1 MSAGPASGG
10 GTVRIRLLIAYDG
23 RPFQGWQSQSKGQ
36 AVQDHLER
44 ALVELC
50 GSRIVVHGSGR
61 TDAGVHALGQ
71 VAHMDVPV
79 APIPEG
85 RWQHALNSRL
95 PQEIRVLKATRA
107 RGDFHAR
114 FRAKGK
120 VYVYRIW
127 NESVLHPLEI
137 GRAWHFPVPL
147 DAERLR
153 ECARRLEGRHDFA
166 GFAANRGTPVADTV
180 RTVQQ
185 ITIRRQGALWT
196 LRFRGDGFL
205 YRMVRL
211 LTGTMVRC
219 AQGKAAPEWIDE
231 LLEARGR
238 VKTSFAAPAE
248 GLYLRQVLY

>member
-1 MSAGPASGG
+1 MRVEPASGG

-23 RPFQGWQSQSKGQ
+23 RPFQGWQSQSEGE

-44 ALVELC
+44 ALLELC
-50 GSRIVVHGSGR
+50 GRRVVVHGSGR

-71 VAHMDVPV
+71 VAHMDVPR
-79 APIPEG
+79 APIPER
-85 RWQHALNSRL
+85 RWSHALNSRL

-107 RGDFHAR
+107 RSDFHAR
-114 FRAKGK
+114 FSAKGK

-127 NESVLHPLEI
+127 NDSMLHPLEF
-137 GRAWHFPVPL
+137 GRAWHFPVPFQVE
-147 DAERLR
+147 ALR
-153 ECARRLEGRHDFA
+153 DCARRLEGRHDFA

-180 RTVQQ
+180 RTLQQ
-185 ITIRRQGALWT
+185 IAIRRQGALWT

-219 AQGKAAPEWIDE
+219 AQGKASPEWIDE
-231 LLEARGR
+231 LLAGRGR
-238 VKTSFAAPAE
+238 VKSSFAAPAE